1 MSKVSYSRYY
11 LGHGSHAE
19 TEEET
24 ETEERRTP
32 PTLSTTAREFRAIC
46 VDAPHTLPSLRLD
59 LTKEEEEGLSKP
71 ARAALARLK
80 ALWAEDD

>member
-1 MSKVSYSRYY
+1 MTKASYSRYY
-11 LGHGSHAE
+11 IGHGSQEE

-24 ETEERRTP
+24 ETEERRTI
-32 PTLSTTAREFRAIC
+32 PTLSNSTREFRAIC